1 MAEKREEVR
10 ESRSF
15 PAVMTLQTTDVLHY
29 SISKFTTVT
38 TEKERRS
45 GSRISSRKSQLD
57 EQSLSSCTSA
67 TTGRNVNPER
77 TSADRG
83 YW

>member
-1 MAEKREEVR
+1 MAEKREKVR

-45 GSRISSRKSQLD
+45 GVPDLLKEVSVR
-57 EQSLSSCTSA
+57 
-67 TTGRNVNPER
+67 R
-77 TSADRG
+77 TVA
-83 YW
+83 